1 MRDTRTNPV
10 GTAVISVVVP
20 NAGGRPFDSALLCA
34 KLASRLSHTF
44 ELLVVQ
50 SDTTSALPPA
60 TGKPIKYLA
69 PVSSSCREA
78 GKLRNHAAMHAGGEY
93 VFFLDDDDSIDA
105 GALAAALERIC
116 EAGWDSAV
124 FPYRLVNSSKKPP
137 ANPMTEHDCKIWSR
151 IDPCLPTK
159 DFRNQLLR
167 LGNYP
172 WIRLTKTSFIRQ
184 HNLQFG
190 STAVH
195 NDIRF
200 HWHSLVAAESL
211 GICPN
216 PVCTHFLHE
225 GGSQLTSITDER
237 RLQVFDA
244 LAETYAVI
252 STYPRYTEI
261 RDTWINF
268 CREIISWARDNIEKK
283 HLPAFKK
290 RSRSFYP
297 EAQPN
302 PSGFGH
308 FSKFGNFAR
317 RIGLLSGSSTHL

>member
-1 MRDTRTNPV
+1 
-10 GTAVISVVVP
+10 
-20 NAGGRPFDSALLCA
+20 LCA
-34 KLASRLSHTF
+34 KLASHFGNNL
-44 ELLVVQ
+44 ELVVVQ
-50 SDTTSALPPA
+50 TDTTSAPRPA
-60 TGKPIKYLA
+60 AEKPIKYLA
-69 PVSSSCREA
+69 PASSIGHEA
-78 GKLRNHAAMHAGGEY
+78 GKLRNHAALHAGGEY
-93 VFFLDDDDSIDA
+93 VFFLDDDDSIDS
-105 GALAAALERIC
+105 GALAAALERTC

-124 FPYRLVNSSKKPP
+124 FPYRLVTSSKKPP

-151 IDPCLPTK
+151 IDPGLPTK

-211 GICPN
+211 GICPG

-261 RDTWINF
+261 RETWINF
-268 CREIISWARDNIEKK
+268 CREIIAWARDNTEKR
-283 HLPAFKK
+283 HLSAFKNRMRIFNPEPWPKAPK
-290 RSRSFYP
+290 RDRLTKL
-297 EAQPN
+297 AN
-302 PSGFGH
+302 LLGMKGH
-308 FSKFGNFAR
+308 WTRGRA
-317 RIGLLSGSSTHL
+317 